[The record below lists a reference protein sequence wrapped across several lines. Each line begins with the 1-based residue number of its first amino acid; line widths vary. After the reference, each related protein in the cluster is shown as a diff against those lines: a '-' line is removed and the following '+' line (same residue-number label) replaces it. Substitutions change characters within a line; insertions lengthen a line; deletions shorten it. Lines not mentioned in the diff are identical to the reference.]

1 MAPWRGRV
9 RGTGTAG
16 GGRRGGLLGRG
27 HLFIRYHEPRPRAGG
42 RVGSGRAKL
51 DALAAPWQCRPMASS
66 SGSSGSSG
74 SYGSFSG
81 GGSGG
86 QGGSGYGGDENSDER
101 RLRERLEKLLPEV
114 VRRAI
119 NMGSSAISNTEDGI
133 RRLVSEFNLPRDVAA
148 YLMVQASASKDEVL
162 RIISEEI
169 RKFLET
175 VNLSGE
181 LQKLLTSLS
190 FEIKTEIR
198 FIPNDQAVVKPEVK
212 SKTTMKRRDGK
223 EEEL

>member
-1 MAPWRGRV
+1 M
-9 RGTGTAG
+9 
-16 GGRRGGLLGRG
+16 
-27 HLFIRYHEPRPRAGG
+27 
-42 RVGSGRAKL
+42 
-51 DALAAPWQCRPMASS
+51 
-66 SGSSGSSG
+66 
-74 SYGSFSG
+74 
-81 GGSGG
+81 
-86 QGGSGYGGDENSDER
+86 
-101 RLRERLEKLLPEV
+101 

-119 NMGSSAISNTEDGI
+119 NMGSSAISNTEDGV

-169 RKFLET
+169 RKFLQT

-198 FIPNDQAVVKPEVK
+198 FIPNDQAVVKPEVR

-223 EEEL
+223 EEEI

>member
-1 MAPWRGRV
+1 MPS
-9 RGTGTAG
+9 
-16 GGRRGGLLGRG
+16 
-27 HLFIRYHEPRPRAGG
+27 PP
-42 RVGSGRAKL
+42 
-51 DALAAPWQCRPMASS
+51 S
-66 SGSSGSSG
+66 SGSSGSFGTVGGPAGSG
-74 SYGSFSG
+74 SAGSEAKDRRG
-81 GGSGG
+81 GWSSQGS
-86 QGGSGYGGDENSDER
+86 DENSDER

-119 NMGSSAISNTEDGI
+119 NVGSSAISNTEDGI

-169 RKFLET
+169 RKFLQT

-198 FIPNDQAVVKPEVK
+198 FIPNDQAVVKPEVR
-212 SKTTMKRRDGK
+212 SKTTVKRRDGK
-223 EEEL
+223 EEEI

>member
-1 MAPWRGRV
+1 
-9 RGTGTAG
+9 
-16 GGRRGGLLGRG
+16 
-27 HLFIRYHEPRPRAGG
+27 
-42 RVGSGRAKL
+42 
-51 DALAAPWQCRPMASS
+51 MASS

-74 SYGSFSG
+74 SYGSFSGG

>member
-1 MAPWRGRV
+1 MPS
-9 RGTGTAG
+9 
-16 GGRRGGLLGRG
+16 
-27 HLFIRYHEPRPRAGG
+27 PP
-42 RVGSGRAKL
+42 
-51 DALAAPWQCRPMASS
+51 S
-66 SGSSGSSG
+66 SGSSGSFGTVGGPAGSG
-74 SYGSFSG
+74 SAGSEAKDRREGWSSP
-81 GGSGG
+81 GS
-86 QGGSGYGGDENSDER
+86 DENSDER

-119 NMGSSAISNTEDGI
+119 NVGSSAISNTEDGI

-169 RKFLET
+169 RKFLQT

-198 FIPNDQAVVKPEVK
+198 FIPNDQAVVKPEVR
-212 SKTTMKRRDGK
+212 SKTTVKRRDGK
-223 EEEL
+223 EEEI

>member
-1 MAPWRGRV
+1 MHQRSLQPGLN
-9 RGTGTAG
+9 
-16 GGRRGGLLGRG
+16 RR
-27 HLFIRYHEPRPRAGG
+27 
-42 RVGSGRAKL
+42 
-51 DALAAPWQCRPMASS
+51 AANLTRSQTPWQCSRMPPSPP
-66 SGSSGSSG
+66 SGSSGSFGTVAGPAGSG
-74 SYGSFSG
+74 STGGDAKERRDGWSAPGS
-81 GGSGG
+81 
-86 QGGSGYGGDENSDER
+86 DENSDER

-119 NMGSSAISNTEDGI
+119 NVGSSAISNTEDGI

-169 RKFLET
+169 RKFLQT

-198 FIPNDQAVVKPEVK
+198 FIPNDQAVVKPEVR
-212 SKTTMKRRDGK
+212 SKTTVKRRDGK
-223 EEEL
+223 DEDPER

>member
-1 MAPWRGRV
+1 
-9 RGTGTAG
+9 
-16 GGRRGGLLGRG
+16 
-27 HLFIRYHEPRPRAGG
+27 
-42 RVGSGRAKL
+42 
-51 DALAAPWQCRPMASS
+51 MASS
-66 SGSSGSSG
+66 SSSGSFGTVGGPSGPGSSGSASSEGKDRRDSWSAHG
-74 SYGSFSG
+74 S
-81 GGSGG
+81 
-86 QGGSGYGGDENSDER
+86 DENSDER

-119 NMGSSAISNTEDGI
+119 NVGSSAISNTEDGI

-148 YLMVQASASKDEVL
+148 YLMVQASALKDEVL

-169 RKFLET
+169 RKFLQT

-198 FIPNDQAVVKPEVK
+198 FIPNDQSVVKPDVR
-212 SKTTMKRRDGK
+212 SKTTVKRRDGK

>member
-1 MAPWRGRV
+1 
-9 RGTGTAG
+9 
-16 GGRRGGLLGRG
+16 
-27 HLFIRYHEPRPRAGG
+27 
-42 RVGSGRAKL
+42 
-51 DALAAPWQCRPMASS
+51 MASS

-81 GGSGG
+81 GGGSSG

>member
-1 MAPWRGRV
+1 MPS
-9 RGTGTAG
+9 
-16 GGRRGGLLGRG
+16 
-27 HLFIRYHEPRPRAGG
+27 PP
-42 RVGSGRAKL
+42 
-51 DALAAPWQCRPMASS
+51 S
-66 SGSSGSSG
+66 SGSSGSFGTVGGPAGSG
-74 SYGSFSG
+74 SAGSESKDRREG
-81 GGSGG
+81 WSSQGS
-86 QGGSGYGGDENSDER
+86 DENSDER

-119 NMGSSAISNTEDGI
+119 NVGSSAISNTEDGI

-169 RKFLET
+169 RKFLQT

-198 FIPNDQAVVKPEVK
+198 FIPNDQAVVKPEVR
-212 SKTTMKRRDGK
+212 SKTTVKRRDGK
-223 EEEL
+223 EEEI

>member
-1 MAPWRGRV
+1 MP
-9 RGTGTAG
+9 
-16 GGRRGGLLGRG
+16 
-27 HLFIRYHEPRPRAGG
+27 PSSSS
-42 RVGSGRAKL
+42 SG
-51 DALAAPWQCRPMASS
+51 SS
-66 SGSSGSSG
+66 SGSSGSSSSG
-74 SYGSFSG
+74 SHGQYSG
-81 GGSGG
+81 GGGA
-86 QGGSGYGGDENSDER
+86 GGSSGGYGGDRRDAAGGHSSDENSDEQR

-119 NMGSSAISNTEDGI
+119 NMGSSAISNTEDGV

-169 RKFLET
+169 RKFLQT

-198 FIPNDQAVVKPEVK
+198 FIPNDQAVVKPEVR

-223 EEEL
+223 EEEI